1 MSILVFA
8 SCKPR
13 KPMGIMSESKLEEV
27 LYDYHLA
34 QALAESDGGDDLEGR
49 RYKAVQSVFRKHGI
63 TEEEFDKTM
72 SWYAVNTNY
81 LLRIYNH
88 LHGRFEVESK
98 ALGVGVTDTEMFASL
113 SATGDTANIW
123 TGSQILFLEANPLAN
138 VSTITL
144 NADTSFHAG
153 DTYRLNF
160 SPHFIT
166 NERREA
172 FAFMSVQ
179 YKDGSQK
186 TAMQRVNAEYDMK
199 LDIPFD
205 SDKPDL
211 QTSRI
216 TITFFY
222 PYSENRQTT
231 SYFFIT
237 NPSLLRFHRKVEDSK
252 AEEVTDSIQTD
263 SLGVDAETDGN
274 AGMSGSNGAVVS
286 NGVVVSNG
294 AVVSNS
300 ATGINATGAKDKVSG
315 NADSSNAT
323 RVSPHELLESKSVKS
338 ENKIVKE
345 RSLINKV
352 RKFPVRVN
360 TK

>member
-1 MSILVFA
+1 MRRLSGIIFVSVIVLLVLA

-13 KPMGIMSESKLEEV
+13 KPIGIMSESKLEKV

-49 RYKAVQSVFRKHGI
+49 RYKAVQSVFHKHGI

-88 LHGRFEVESK
+88 LNGRFEVEAK
-98 ALGVGVTDTEMFASL
+98 ALGVGVSDTEMFASL
-113 SATGDTANIW
+113 SATGDTSNIW
-123 TGSQILFLEANPLAN
+123 TGSQILFLQANPLDN
-138 VSTITL
+138 ISTITL

-153 DTYRLNF
+153 DSYRLNF

-172 FAFMSVQ
+172 FAFLSVQ
-179 YKDGSQK
+179 YKDGSCK
-186 TAMQRVNAEYDMK
+186 TTMQRINAEYDMK
-199 LDIPFD
+199 LDVPFD
-205 SDKPDL
+205 DNKPDVE
-211 QTSRI
+211 TSRI

-222 PYSENRQTT
+222 PYAEHRQTV

-237 NPSLLRFHRKVEDSK
+237 NPSLLRFHRKVEEHKTEEMADSVK
-252 AEEVTDSIQTD
+252 TD
-263 SLGVDAETDGN
+263 SLDVVADDAVRVDNSNGVTG
-274 AGMSGSNGAVVS
+274 STGSNGIVGSAGS
-286 NGVVVSNG
+286 NGM
-294 AVVSNS
+294 
-300 ATGINATGAKDKVSG
+300 VSG
-315 NADSSNAT
+315 GADSSNAT

-345 RSLINKV
+345 RALIRKV
-352 RKFPVRVN
+352 RQFPV
-360 TK
+360 TPK